1 MQNNQL
7 LNFFDERSEPIKL
20 KIGRALLGALFGVLA
35 GTAFTLSAMFS
46 DRLLFP
52 HLPMGLDWDFYT
64 TFWAWLGPGLMLT
77 GFLAAWWFE
86 TWAGLLTGTLA
97 GAAILIL
104 SNMPYSA
111 ASPFQKAITFVI
123 IFLPAMAICL
133 PIVYFF
139 RWLVKQSFRF
149 WPQRGG
155 ALRVAALFL
164 LVIFLGGAGGIW
176 MRMPAKAVS
185 AVTKME
191 TALQTT
197 PEPGSALLKLSNLEA
212 HRSQSFELFYA
223 KSTYTT
229 QGYDVR
235 AVYEDGYVVTCA
247 IVVYGDSPPFITK
260 CEESGP

>member
-1 MQNNQL
+1 MQNTL
-7 LNFFDERSEPIKL
+7 PLKFADERSETLRLKL
-20 KIGRALLGALFGVLA
+20 GRALLGAWYGLLA
-35 GTAFTLSAMFS
+35 GTAFTLVAMFS
-46 DRLLFP
+46 DRLLFS

-64 TFWAWLGPGLMLT
+64 TFWAWLGPGLMLV
-77 GFLAAWWFE
+77 GFLSAWWFE

-97 GAAILIL
+97 AAAILIL
-104 SNMPYSA
+104 SNLPYSA
-111 ASPFQKAITFVI
+111 ANLFQKVITFVI

-139 RWLVKQSFRF
+139 RWLVKQSLRF
-149 WPQRGG
+149 WSQPGG
-155 ALRVAALFL
+155 AWRVAALFL
-164 LVIFLGGAGGIW
+164 LVIGLGGAGGIW

-191 TALQTT
+191 AALQAT
-197 PEPGSALLKLSNLEA
+197 PEPGSALLKLSRLDA
-212 HRSQSFELFYA
+212 HHSQSFELFYA

-235 AVYEDGYVVTCA
+235 AVYEDGYAVTCA

-260 CEESGP
+260 CEESRP